1 MFFRLDKKK
10 AMDLGTK
17 NMMSEHLDLPPREKL
32 LAYGAAALSDAELL
46 AIFLRTGSQGEP
58 VLQLAKRLIQEFG
71 SVYLLLQADYEKLK
85 QCKGMGSCKFT
96 QLQAVSELARRFF
109 SEQFLHEDVMTG
121 PEQLKAK
128 LLDLFAGQEREV
140 FVVIFLNNK
149 NQIICHEE
157 LFKGTL
163 NKVEVHPRE
172 IIRFAIKMN
181 ANGII
186 LAHNH
191 PSGNP
196 EPSVAD
202 RQVTERIQ
210 RACTIM
216 GIKLLDHFV
225 VGHKQ
230 CVSFVER
237 GWL

>member
-1 MFFRLDKKK
+1 
-10 AMDLGTK
+10 
-17 NMMSEHLDLPPREKL
+17 
-32 LAYGAAALSDAELL
+32 
-46 AIFLRTGSQGEP
+46 
-58 VLQLAKRLIQEFG
+58 
-71 SVYLLLQADYEKLK
+71 
-85 QCKGMGSCKFT
+85 
-96 QLQAVSELARRFF
+96 
-109 SEQFLHEDVMTG
+109 MTG

-196 EPSVAD
+196 EPSTAD

-210 RACTIM
+210 RACAIM

>member
-1 MFFRLDKKK
+1 M
-10 AMDLGTK
+10 
-17 NMMSEHLDLPPREKL
+17 NNYLDLPPREKI
-32 LAYGAAALSDAELL
+32 LAYGAASLSDAELL

-58 VLQLAKRLIQEFG
+58 VLQLAERLLSEFG
-71 SVYLLLQADYEKLK
+71 SLYLLIQADYAKLM
-85 QCKGMGSCKFT
+85 QCRGMGDCKFT

-109 SEQFLHEDVMTG
+109 SEQFLHEEVISEPDL
-121 PEQLKAK
+121 LKTR
-128 LLDLFAGQEREV
+128 LLELFAGQEREV
-140 FVVIFLNNK
+140 FMVLFLNSQH
-149 NQIICHEE
+149 QIICHEE
-157 LFKGTL
+157 MFKGTL

-181 ANGII
+181 ASAII

-210 RACTIM
+210 HACSIM

-225 VGHKQ
+225 VGHKK
-230 CVSFVER
+230 CVSFAER

>member
-1 MFFRLDKKK
+1 MNNYL
-10 AMDLGTK
+10 
-17 NMMSEHLDLPPREKL
+17 ELPPREKM
-32 LAYGAAALSDAELL
+32 LAYGVASLSDTELL

-58 VLQLAKRLIQEFG
+58 VLKLAERLLNEFG
-71 SVYLLLQADYEKLK
+71 SLYLLIQADYSKLV
-85 QCKGMGSCKFT
+85 QVKGMGDCKFS

-109 SEQFLHEDVMTG
+109 SEQFLYEDIMSG
-121 PEQLKAK
+121 PDLLKAR

-140 FVVIFLNNK
+140 FIVLFLNSQH
-149 NQIICHEE
+149 QIICHEE
-157 LFKGTL
+157 MFKGTL

-181 ANGII
+181 ASAIV

-196 EPSVAD
+196 EPSAAD
-202 RQVTERIQ
+202 KQVTERILN
-210 RACTIM
+210 ACLIM

-225 VGHKQ
+225 VGHKK
-230 CVSFVER
+230 CTSFAER